1 MKKLINIFHSL
12 PAWLSLRSAPAKP
25 QAVSGAIRRDG
36 AKPRSGTLSLF
47 IIQNLFFMFTLFAL
61 VVKTIGITDISD
73 IFTNSIYFKV
83 YGIIT
88 LTYVLLQY
96 ILTLFLIRKYRDK
109 TVNIPLA
116 LPNFIKDWLN
126 EVITIAHSKN
136 EALIKTNIKDL
147 YVEISI
153 YLTILILIIILL

>member
-1 MKKLINIFHSL
+1 
-12 PAWLSLRSAPAKP
+12 
-25 QAVSGAIRRDG
+25 
-36 AKPRSGTLSLF
+36 
-47 IIQNLFFMFTLFAL
+47 MFTLFAL